1 MKVRVKICCI
11 SNREESAMAISYGA
25 SALGFVSKMP
35 SGPGVISENLIYNI
49 AATIPPGV
57 ATFLLTSLQSTDAI
71 IRQQRKLRTNAIQIC
86 DGLLHGTYDDLRK
99 ALPGVSIVQV
109 IHVVGED
116 SVGEAQSIASKVDA
130 ILLDSGNQSLK
141 VKELGG
147 TGRRHD
153 WSISQRICDSV
164 SVPVYLAG
172 GLSAENVVEAIDK
185 VQPFGVDVC
194 TGVRSNKQLDEKKLA
209 SFMRAVESC
218 HG

>member
-11 SNREESAMAISYGA
+11 SNREESAMAIRYGA
-25 SALGFVSKMP
+25 SALGLVSKMP
-35 SGPGVISENLIYNI
+35 SGPGVISDNLIHNI
-49 AATIPPGV
+49 AAVIPPGV
-57 ATFLLTSLQSTDAI
+57 ATFLLTSQQSTDAI
-71 IRQQRKLRTNAIQIC
+71 IHQQKKLRTNAIQIC
-86 DGLLHGTYDDLRK
+86 DGLLRGTYDQLRR

-109 IHVVGED
+109 IHVGGED
-116 SVGEAQSIASKVDA
+116 SVEEAQSIASNVDA

-147 TGRRHD
+147 TGRCHD
-153 WSISQRICDSV
+153 WSISRKICDSV

-194 TGVRSNKQLDEKKLA
+194 SGVRSNNQLDEKKLA
-209 SFMRAVESC
+209 SFMRAVESY
-218 HG
+218 HE